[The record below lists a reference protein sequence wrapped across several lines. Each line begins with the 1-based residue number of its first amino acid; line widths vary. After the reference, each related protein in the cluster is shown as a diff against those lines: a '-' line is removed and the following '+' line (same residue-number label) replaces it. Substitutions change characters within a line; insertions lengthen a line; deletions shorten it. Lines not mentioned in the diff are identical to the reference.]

1 MLDLASIDSIKSAAA
16 EINAMTE
23 HIDILINNAGI
34 SLQSRSPVA
43 TPGGRTVDLQFFIN
57 HLGTFLFTS
66 LLLPKIVAAG
76 SKSGKGSARVVN
88 LASHGHRLSPIRFSD
103 IPFEKGLYD
112 VPDAE
117 MPPRD
122 IKESFRTL
130 KDGYP
135 GFIGYGQAKTANILH
150 AMELDR
156 RLKKADSDVL
166 ALSVHPGTI
175 ETELSRDLSPEGRK
189 AMSETAPAGVCKTLD
204 QGAATT
210 MVAAFDPKLG
220 EAQIEGALYLAD
232 CQYHT
237 ERLAAHATDGAIAEK
252 LWAETE
258 NMLGVTCL

>member
-1 MLDLASIDSIKSAAA
+1 
-16 EINAMTE
+16 MTK
-23 HIDILINNAGI
+23 HIDVLINNAGI
-34 SLQSRSPVA
+34 SHQSRSPVA
-43 TPGGRTVDLQFFIN
+43 TPSGKTVDLQFFIN

-76 SKSGKGSARVVN
+76 SNSPKGAARVVN

-103 IPFEKGLYD
+103 IAFEKGLYD
-112 VPDAE
+112 VLDAE
-117 MPPRD
+117 KPPRD
-122 IKESFRTL
+122 IKESFLTV

-156 RLKKADSDVL
+156 RLRKTGANVL

-189 AMSETAPAGVCKTLD
+189 AMSETAPAGVHKTLD

-210 MVAAFDPKLG
+210 LVAAFDPKLG
-220 EAQIEGALYLAD
+220 EVHVAGPLYFAD
-232 CQYHT
+232 CQHHT
-237 ERLAAHATDGAIAEK
+237 ERLAAHAADGAVAER

-258 NMLGVTCL
+258 DMLGVTCL